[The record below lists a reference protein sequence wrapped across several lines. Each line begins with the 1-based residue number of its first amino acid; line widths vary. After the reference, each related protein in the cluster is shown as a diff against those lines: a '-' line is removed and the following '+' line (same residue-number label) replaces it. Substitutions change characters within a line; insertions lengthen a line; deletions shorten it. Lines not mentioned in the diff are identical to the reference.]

1 MQPVRVAGEGLRRFR
16 RRPMARVR
24 LIFSKRGRV
33 CFVPHVEM
41 PALFC
46 RAFRRAGARIQLTEG
61 MSPRPKISLGPALPV
76 GVPAL
81 EEPLEVWVEHWE
93 GGIGESVN
101 DFLPQGVTVLRFG
114 VVEGRPRLNEECVAA
129 LYGVYFRETR
139 AFERI
144 RAMVSDGWVPV
155 GRTLDISAS
164 EGWMDVAVASPGQT
178 GGGTIVKS
186 LVKEG
191 VVRSW
196 SELLVTRL
204 AVGGWSGERVTPL
217 TCEGGEPR

>member
-1 MQPVRVAGEGLRRFR
+1 M
-16 RRPMARVR
+16 
-24 LIFSKRGRV
+24 IFSKRGRV

-46 RAFRRAGARIQLTEG
+46 RALRRAGARIQLTEG

-81 EEPLEVWVEHWE
+81 EEPVEVWVERWE
-93 GGIGESVN
+93 ERIGEAVN
-101 DFLPQGVTVLRFG
+101 DFLPPGVTILRFG
-114 VVEGRPRLNEECVAA
+114 VVEGRPRLNDECTAA
-129 LYGVYFRETR
+129 LYSVYFREAG

-144 RAMVSDGWVPV
+144 REMVSDGWVPV
-155 GRTLDISAS
+155 ERTLNISAS
-164 EGWMDVAVASPGQT
+164 EGWMDLAVASPGQI

-191 VVRSW
+191 AARSW
-196 SELLVTRL
+196 GDLMVTRL
-204 AVGGWSGERVTPL
+204 VVGGWSGEGVTPL
-217 TCEGGEPR
+217 TCEGGEPG

>member
-1 MQPVRVAGEGLRRFR
+1 M
-16 RRPMARVR
+16 
-24 LIFSKRGRV
+24 IFSKRGRV

-46 RAFRRAGARIQLTEG
+46 RALRRAGARVQLTEG

-81 EEPLEVWVEHWE
+81 GEPLEVWVENWE
-93 GGIGESVN
+93 ERLGEAVNGYLPGGVA
-101 DFLPQGVTVLRFG
+101 VRRYG
-114 VVEGRPRLNEECVAA
+114 VVEGRPRLNEECAAA
-129 LYGVYFRETR
+129 LYGVFFRDPRT
-139 AFERI
+139 FERA

-155 GRTLDISAS
+155 EGTLGISVS
-164 EGWMDVAVASPGQT
+164 EGWVDVAVASPGQV

-186 LVKEG
+186 LVDEG
-191 VVRSW
+191 LVRSW

-204 AVGGWSGERVTPL
+204 AVGGWLEGEVTPL
-217 TCEGGEPR
+217 ACEGSERG